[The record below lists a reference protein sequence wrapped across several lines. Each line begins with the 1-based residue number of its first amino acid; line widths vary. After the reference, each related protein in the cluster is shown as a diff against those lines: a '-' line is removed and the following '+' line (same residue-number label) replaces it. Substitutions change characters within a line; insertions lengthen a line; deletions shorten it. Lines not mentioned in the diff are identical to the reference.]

1 MSHYEYYITSPPP
14 LRVWDCNDYIPLRTS
29 VVIIGLISIPLVDR
43 LLPRGVVDEGVQTV
57 SPTFTIKVD
66 ECVQTVSQTIKVDEC
81 VQTSSLPQVVTQ
93 VDSMAEYP
101 LIECPVMEPTVLPNP
116 LINNEIG
123 VQTSYDS
130 LFDLIKTWLKKYLI
144 LTLNK

>member
-29 VVIIGLISIPLVDR
+29 VVLIGLISIPLVDR
-43 LLPRGVVDEGVQTV
+43 LLPRGV
-57 SPTFTIKVD
+57 VD